1 MNDKSDDM
9 AQEKVLEE
17 TAEDVT
23 AGAEEVALSSTDE
36 QPDTSEPVDQGKRSA
51 GGGSWFAVLLL
62 FVLLVAAAVASG
74 YYILDINKD
83 REVKQA
89 EIVLLQDK
97 LEALQQDH
105 ASLKENARRRDNRL
119 ARIDEQLGGILRNL
133 NRPQSQSHDA
143 VDWQL
148 AEIRYLLRIAA
159 QRLALASDTDTV
171 QAILRSADAG
181 LREIPDPALIPVRE
195 QLIADINR
203 LEAFAGT
210 DITGLVL
217 ALGDLAER
225 VEQLPLNLSASAA
238 EDPVPAVDPVAPEG
252 RWRQLSHALWQE
264 LKSLLV
270 ISRTDRSSV
279 ALLAPRERFFL
290 QQNLRLQLEAAR
302 LAVLIR
308 DGDQLRESTSA
319 GVDWLNEFFDTG
331 DDRVRNALDILDAAA
346 GADLE
351 RPVASIDATLKAF
364 DAYLAQQGNPATAGE
379 AR

>member
-36 QPDTSEPVDQGKRSA
+36 QPDTSEPVDQGKRIA
-51 GGGSWFAVLLL
+51 GGGAWFAFLLL
-62 FVLLVAAAVASG
+62 FVLLVAAAVAAG

-133 NRPQSQSHDA
+133 NRPQSQSNNA

-159 QRLALASDTDTV
+159 QRLALAGDTETV

-195 QLIADINR
+195 QLIADVNR

-238 EDPVPAVDPVAPEG
+238 EDPVPADDPVAPEG
-252 RWRQLSHALWQE
+252 RWRQLAHALWQE

-331 DDRVRNALDILDAAA
+331 DDRVRNALEILDAAA
-346 GADLE
+346 SADLE